1 MYQPSDFAWLA
12 EKRYNKYSQF
22 GEDGILE
29 AVFERIG
36 MANKW
41 CCECGAADGIFFSNT
56 KALIEEGWSALLI
69 EADQR
74 QAKKCAEVHKE
85 NEKVHVYCERIEP
98 GGLHGFD
105 FALKAFDAPLD
116 LDLLVIDV
124 DGQDYW
130 LFNSLVRYYPRV
142 VMVEYDPTSDKE
154 YIPPMGEPGQ
164 AGLHAII
171 NLGIGKYYWP
181 VAITSTNVIFV
192 QQELCP
198 MLLLT
203 ADVRPC
209 EECGKWIA
217 DSIRGFCAECW
228 GKQNTRPQHES
239 RDGAAEKPPPGPPRT
254 KARLECR
261 LHESESG
268 SPRCVHCGLPGV
280 WPLVGKSV
288 ASKSKPDDAPRS
300 PKLAAVMSTPRL
312 GFLATMDCIYK
323 GLMPLNVP
331 LLRGEGA
338 FWHQTLERAIEKA
351 IAEGAEYI
359 LTFDYDVVFAS
370 DHGNNDIAKL
380 VCLMEDHPAVD
391 IIISAQMKREK
402 GALLASSDKEV
413 ALLEPLVPVTC
424 GHFGLTIFRASS
436 FARIPKPWL
445 RDWPNEENNWNE
457 NRIDADIF
465 FWKQAV
471 AAGLDIRLSLDVLVG
486 HLEQVV
492 TWPGQNLQTVYQSI
506 SEWREH
512 GRPAE
517 AFDRQRVI
525 AAVKAN
531 PALLYGPKLEMGG

>member
-12 EKRYNKYSQF
+12 EKRFNNSQF
-22 GEDGILE
+22 GEDGLLEAILE
-29 AVFERIG
+29 AIFERIG
-36 MANKW
+36 TANRW
-41 CCECGAADGIFFSNT
+41 CCECGAADGIFFSNSR
-56 KALIEEGWSALLI
+56 KLIEEGWSAVLI
-69 EADQR
+69 EADEQQYTKLR
-74 QAKKCAEVHKE
+74 ELYYRKDAQGLVHQDYPVTCYRRRVTPSNQGE
-85 NEKVHVYCERIEP
+85 A
-98 GGLHGFD
+98 LTATFD
-105 FALKAFDAPLD
+105 QILSEQSAPLD

-130 LFNSLVRYYPRV
+130 LFNSLVKYHPRV
-142 VMVEYDPTSDKE
+142 VMVEYDPAADRDFV
-154 YIPPMGEPGQ
+154 PPIGGAGQ
-164 AGLHAII
+164 AGLNAII
-171 NLGIGKYYWP
+171 NLGIGKCYWP
-181 VAITSTNVIFV
+181 VAITTTNVIFV
-192 QQELCP
+192 WQELCP
-198 MLLLT
+198 ML
-203 ADVRPC
+203 V
-209 EECGKWIA
+209 GKLV
-217 DSIRGFCAECW
+217 
-228 GKQNTRPQHES
+228 
-239 RDGAAEKPPPGPPRT
+239 AEKPPLGHLRT
-254 KARLECR
+254 EAQLECP

-268 SPRCVHCGLPGV
+268 VTACVHCGLPGV
-280 WPLVGKSV
+280 WPLVGTSV
-288 ASKSKPDDAPRS
+288 ASKSKPNDAPRS

-370 DHGNNDIAKL
+370 EHGNNDIAKL
-380 VCLMEDHPAVD
+380 VCLMEDHPGVD

-424 GHFGLTIFRASS
+424 GHFGLTIFRASA

-457 NRIDADIF
+457 NRTDADIF
-465 FWKQAV
+465 FWQQAV

-517 AFDRQRVI
+517 AFNRQRVI

>member
-12 EKRYNKYSQF
+12 EKRFNKYSQF
-22 GEDGILE
+22 GEDGLLE
-29 AVFERIG
+29 AIFERIG
-36 MANKW
+36 TANRW
-41 CCECGAADGIFFSNT
+41 CCECGAADGIFFSNSR
-56 KALIEEGWSALLI
+56 KLIEEGWSAVLI
-69 EADQR
+69 EADEQQYTKLR
-74 QAKKCAEVHKE
+74 ELYYRKDAQGLVHQDYPVTCYRRRVTPSNQGE
-85 NEKVHVYCERIEP
+85 A
-98 GGLHGFD
+98 LTATFD
-105 FALKAFDAPLD
+105 QILSEQSAPLD

-130 LFNSLVRYYPRV
+130 LFNSLVKYHPRV
-142 VMVEYDPTSDKE
+142 VMVEYDPAADRDF
-154 YIPPMGEPGQ
+154 IPPIGGAGQ
-164 AGLHAII
+164 AGLNAII

-181 VAITSTNVIFV
+181 VAITTTNVIFV
-192 QQELCP
+192 WQELCP
-198 MLLLT
+198 ML
-203 ADVRPC
+203 V
-209 EECGKWIA
+209 GKLV
-217 DSIRGFCAECW
+217 
-228 GKQNTRPQHES
+228 
-239 RDGAAEKPPPGPPRT
+239 AEKPPLGHLRT
-254 KARLECR
+254 EAQLECP

-268 SPRCVHCGLPGV
+268 VTACVHCGLPGV
-280 WPLVGKSV
+280 WPLVGTSV
-288 ASKSKPDDAPRS
+288 ASKSKPNDAPRS

-370 DHGNNDIAKL
+370 EHGNNDIAKL
-380 VCLMEDHPAVD
+380 VCLMEDHPGVD

-424 GHFGLTIFRASS
+424 GHFGLTIFRASA

-457 NRIDADIF
+457 NRTDADIF
-465 FWKQAV
+465 FWQQAV

-517 AFDRQRVI
+517 AFNRQRVI